1 MRNYYVNFKTKEN
14 QPIVDFPRFQSP
26 LKVLWPLILLLL
38 QTTMG
43 LESTTD
49 IPVQIFDCISECKK
63 MKI

>member
-1 MRNYYVNFKTKEN
+1 MRNNDMNFKTKEN
-14 QPIVDFPRFQSP
+14 QPIVDFLRFQGP